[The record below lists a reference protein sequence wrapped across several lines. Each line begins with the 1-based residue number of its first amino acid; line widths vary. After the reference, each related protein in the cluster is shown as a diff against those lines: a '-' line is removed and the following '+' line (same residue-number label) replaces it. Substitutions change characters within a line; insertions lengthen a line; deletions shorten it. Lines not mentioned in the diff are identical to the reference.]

1 MNIGKRSLCVLALA
15 STGLADV
22 TPAPPKGRPITLEVR
37 SGPVAAVTLQL
48 PADFLQTTTAEL
60 GGGEGDRGA
69 LIRNAIAGGLLSLSL
84 TAAGIWLLRRKR
96 SRGAQTAMILST
108 LVLAGASVT
117 LADLGGPGRRPRP
130 PIPLP
135 ASSFPPGTLLKLR
148 DVLGAETLSGK
159 ISVQF
164 VSDGQPITLIIPAPP
179 KP

>member
-60 GGGEGDRGA
+60 GGEGDRGA
-69 LIRNAIAGGLLSLSL
+69 LISNAIAGGLLSLSL

-135 ASSFPPGTLLKLR
+135 ASAFPPGTLLKLR
-148 DVLGAETLSGK
+148 DVLGAESLSGK
-159 ISVQF
+159 ISVEF
-164 VSDGQPITLIIPAPP
+164 VSDGQPITLIIPAPR